1 MDAICTLRDGVACKL
16 VLREDGGLLVAPC
29 RVGVEVKP
37 DHVAVEVIVV
47 HNVGARDDIV
57 SVLGPLDTI
66 LHPAHDVTE
75 FRLPFTATSQC
86 IH

>member
-1 MDAICTLRDGVACKL
+1 
-16 VLREDGGLLVAPC
+16 
-29 RVGVEVKP
+29 
-37 DHVAVEVIVV
+37 VIVV
-47 HNVGARDDIV
+47 HNIGPRDDIV